1 LIRKSS
7 WTARAIAAS
16 IERSVHEGRVRPAEA
31 LPPVRELAR
40 TLLVSPATVAAAYRL
55 LRTRGLTA
63 GRGRGGTRVVAR
75 AHSRGTSGPLRIAPD
90 TIDLASGSPD
100 PALLP
105 RFDAALRS
113 FDPEPRG
120 YDHAPHLAPLLQFVA
135 GELAGDG
142 VPGGAIA
149 CVGGGGDGIE
159 RVLREHLRPGDHV
172 AVEDPGSPAI
182 HDLMQAS
189 GYVVVPMPIDDEGP
203 TPEAFDEALR
213 RQCRAVIV
221 TARAQN
227 PYGAALSD
235 LRAQELRARLRR
247 HPDVLLVEHD
257 AYGPVAGAPLV
268 TLCDSHRHRWAHIRS
283 TSKFLG
289 PEMRVAFVTGD
300 PLTVD
305 RVAARYALGPRRV
318 SLLLQQLALALW
330 SDPTSG
336 RQLARASDTYRQRRT
351 AFLDALAARGITAHG
366 ASGFNV
372 WIPLRNELQV
382 VHEIAEQGWA
392 VAAGE
397 PFRIRATAGI
407 RITTATLLPADAVRL
422 ADALAATLQRAGR
435 PPAQA

>member
-16 IERSVHEGRVRPAEA
+16 IERSVHEGRVRPSEA

-63 GRGRGGTRVVAR
+63 ARGRGGTRVVAR
-75 AHSRGTSGPLRIAPD
+75 AHSRATSSPLVAAPGTV
-90 TIDLASGSPD
+90 DLASGNPD

-105 RFDAALRS
+105 ALDAALRS
-113 FDPEPRG
+113 IDPEPRL
-120 YDHAPHLAPLLQFVA
+120 YDDPQHLPGLLQFVA

-142 VPGGAIA
+142 VPAGAIA
-149 CVGGGGDGIE
+149 CVGGGIDGIE

-172 AVEDPGSPAI
+172 GVEDPGLPAI
-182 HDLMQAS
+182 HDLMHAS
-189 GYVVVPMPIDDEGP
+189 GFVAVPMSIDDEGP
-203 TPEAFDEALR
+203 HPEAFAEALR
-213 RQCRAVIV
+213 KRCRAVVV

-227 PYGAALSD
+227 PCGAVLSD
-235 LRAQELRARLRR
+235 SRADELRATLRR
-247 HPDVLLVEHD
+247 HPDVLLVEND

-268 TLCDSHRHRWAHIRS
+268 TLCDSNRHHWAHVRS

-289 PEMRVAFVTGD
+289 PDMRVAFVTGD
-300 PLTVD
+300 SLTVD
-305 RVAARYALGPRRV
+305 RVSARYALGPRRV

-336 RQLARASDTYRQRRT
+336 RQLARASETYRQRRT
-351 AFLDALAARGITAHG
+351 ALVDALVARGITAHG

-382 VHEIAEQGWA
+382 VHDMAAHGWA

-397 PFRIRATAGI
+397 PFRIRATPGI
-407 RITTATLLPADAVRL
+407 RITTATLLPTDAVRL
-422 ADALAATLQRAGR
+422 ADALAETLRRARR
-435 PPAQA
+435 PPA